1 MKRVNPLSA
10 LPTPTRTLSYA
21 PPPWTLLECT
31 ETGMVFLENPPGYD
45 ALKQEFA
52 WEVTSAAQSA
62 ARLAAE
68 PVAYRLSGIVK
79 RMRARWLKRN
89 KMGALIA
96 AQLLRAPAGEL
107 RLLDLGCGWGGLLD
121 TVIDAL
127 PPALGSRCI
136 AHGIEISNEL
146 ALIADERMRGRGGCC
161 VHSDALQGLGQF
173 REGFFNVIVMSSFLE
188 HEIEPLALLRACR
201 ERLGPEGSVVLK
213 VPNYACL
220 NRHLRGA
227 RWCGFRWPD
236 HVNYFTPR
244 TLAAL
249 AARAGFAVQRMNF
262 FDRHPLSDSMYA
274 VLQPR

>member
-1 MKRVNPLSA
+1 MKRVNPLSG
-10 LPTPTRTLSYA
+10 LPTATRTLPYA
-21 PPPWTLLECT
+21 PAPWTLLECT

-52 WEVTSAAQSA
+52 WEVTSAAESA

-68 PVAYRLSGIVK
+68 PLAYRLSTAVK
-79 RMRARWLKRN
+79 RLRSRWLKRN
-89 KMGALIA
+89 KMGVLIA
-96 AQLLRAPAGEL
+96 AQLARAPQGEL
-107 RLLDLGCGWGGLLD
+107 RLLDLGCGWGGLLGS
-121 TVIDAL
+121 VIGGL
-127 PPALGSRCI
+127 PAAVGSRCI
-136 AHGIEISNEL
+136 PHGIEISNEL
-146 ALIADERMRGRGGCC
+146 ALIADAQMVKLGGRC
-161 VHSDALQGLGQF
+161 VHSDAVSGLGHF
-173 REGFFNVIVMSSFLE
+173 DESYFNVIVMSSFLE

-244 TLAAL
+244 TLAEL
-249 AARAGFAVQRMNF
+249 AARAGFAVRRMNF